1 MSTVKL
7 NSGASIPTVGYGIGT
22 AWYGRSGVN
31 AELRDAIV
39 KAIDVGYTHLDSG
52 EVYANAE
59 SFAAA
64 LSATKTK
71 REDLWITEKILP
83 GMADIP
89 GTLKKQLSTLGLDYV
104 DLYLLHGPE
113 KLFPKGSPSQA
124 EAWQQLEQL
133 QAAGLAKNIGISNH
147 RVEDIEKILKIA
159 KVVPAVNQIELH
171 PYVWKEAKEIVDF
184 CHEKGIKIQAYS
196 PTAPL
201 VHYKGGPVDAV
212 VDDVAKS
219 LGERAGKSVT
229 PGQVLL
235 KWAAQ
240 KGDISVTTSSKED
253 RMGEQLAIVSL
264 PALNDEELKAI
275 EDAGLKSEVKRKY
288 MVEVFK

>member
-1 MSTVKL
+1 
-7 NSGASIPTVGYGIGT
+7 
-22 AWYGRSGVN
+22 
-31 AELRDAIV
+31 
-39 KAIDVGYTHLDSG
+39 
-52 EVYANAE
+52 
-59 SFAAA
+59 
-64 LSATKTK
+64 
-71 REDLWITEKILP
+71 
-83 GMADIP
+83 MADIA

-104 DLYLLHGPE
+104 DLYLLHAPE

-133 QAAGLAKNIGISNH
+133 QADGLAKNIGISNH
-147 RVEDIEKILKIA
+147 RVEDIEKILKVA

-201 VHYKGGPVDAV
+201 VHYKGGPVNAV
-212 VDDVAKS
+212 VDNIAKS

-240 KGDISVTTSSKED
+240 RGDISVTTSSKVRTICASLMTPLLACVRSNLAQLAQEE
-253 RMGEQLAIVSL
+253 RMKEQLAIVSL
-264 PALNDEELKAI
+264 PALNDVELKAI